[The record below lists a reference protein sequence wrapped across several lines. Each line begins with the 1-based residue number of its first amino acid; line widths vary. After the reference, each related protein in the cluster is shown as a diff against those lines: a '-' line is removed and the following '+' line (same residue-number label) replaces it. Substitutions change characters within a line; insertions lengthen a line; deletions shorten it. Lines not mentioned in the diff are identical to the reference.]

1 MQSEAKFE
9 RIRHQ
14 RDDAASRFE
23 IDIGDLAL
31 PICPRQRAGFPPQ
44 HSTHPLRKQILKRG
58 LGLEELSRS
67 TLMELTLTTNTIRG
81 NPRSQLEGA
90 EQGSTTRRHSRRVR
104 AFICG
109 FRGRRERRGA
119 ECSGEIEANCGFNAT
134 RGTQALSLTDT
145 LPNCWHAFCR
155 NHLRLTSISSNQ
167 SHFPIVGCVFHAT

>member
-81 NPRSQLEGA
+81 NPRSQLEGDGEGRSKVPLGVIPVVA
-90 EQGSTTRRHSRRVR
+90 CAPSFAVFGEDGRGEERSAVVKLKQIAASMRRV
-104 AFICG
+104 G
-109 FRGRRERRGA
+109 
-119 ECSGEIEANCGFNAT
+119 
-134 RGTQALSLTDT
+134 
-145 LPNCWHAFCR
+145 HK
-155 NHLRLTSISSNQ
+155 
-167 SHFPIVGCVFHAT
+167 HFL